1 MMSYS
6 VSWHWEKVSG
16 FVRPRKLKVKVISLG
31 LRRYYV

>member
-6 VSWHWEKVSG
+6 VSWRWEKVSG